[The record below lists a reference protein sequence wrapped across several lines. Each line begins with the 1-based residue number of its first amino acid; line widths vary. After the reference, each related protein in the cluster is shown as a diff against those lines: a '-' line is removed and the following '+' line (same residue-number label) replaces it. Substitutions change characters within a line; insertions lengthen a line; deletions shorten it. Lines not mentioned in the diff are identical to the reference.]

1 MNARV
6 GTRLSSSRWV
16 ALFAVIALVTAGCSD
31 SNGKMTLL
39 KAPAGPSP
47 FSSADKAPTDVQGS
61 APFGPTGGSF
71 KTNTVSVSVPAGAVA
86 NGTMITVTVMKGIGK
101 QPAEIFGAPIGV
113 DHTKPLGKP
122 LTLTWE
128 TTGLTKWQLSTIV
141 LAKWDDTT
149 KTWQPQSVPVEV
161 SGNTIT
167 AHVQSF
173 SFWDWVANGGQ
184 QVGEWTG
191 TRAGPPTCSKN
202 SLPSWVQGVVN
213 TEDDSKAAA
222 ILTCFEPDAQHQD
235 DVSAKVVNNRTFT
248 QQLVMTGG
256 NQNWAWTWPG
266 SQSYGVSDSVYTV
279 AHAVFDSKTTFIVP
293 PLASVAVGIA
303 RPASPGSYVV
313 AATAKVNLET
323 LFVDF
328 TSFVFD
334 QATVGGTDNP
344 LLNAFLEALY
354 ECGGKQ
360 LLNHK
365 SSDSM
370 TDNARAVISA
380 MAGCAKDLGDPNTEA
395 GKTFQSLVQK
405 AIKSSGASA
414 DEIAK
419 SYRTL
424 DEFSKAMKVLT
435 IGEVA
440 FYLSD
445 QLANAAVGP
454 LTFSVRGRGTPEQL
468 GSWEPTCN
476 STKTDSNAL
485 YKNLALQDA
494 FSDTSKELWQ
504 FPDWQPDAAAA
515 VQPLSICN
523 SSYRSQL
530 ASYLPGS
537 WGDKKA
543 AAIVADAITN
553 LGAPA
558 APATTAAP
566 PPPTTQPP
574 AARSFTPGSSF
585 DDYCVI
591 NWPTAPVYTSDS
603 IQMVMGCAH
612 VDEGQFFYTQ
622 VIYGDPNL
630 KPTPSTGHMHV
641 VGKVVDI
648 ATSAYGYRVL
658 EVQASSITF

>member
-1 MNARV
+1 MFV
-6 GTRLSSSRWV
+6 
-16 ALFAVIALVTAGCSD
+16 VIALLSAACSHAD
-31 SNGKMTLL
+31 GKKTVLIA
-39 KAPAGPSP
+39 APGPSP
-47 FSSADKAPTDVQGS
+47 FSSTDKAPTDEQGS
-61 APFGPTGGSF
+61 APIGPAGGSF
-71 KTNTVSVSVPAGAVA
+71 KMNTVSVNVPPGAVA
-86 NGTMITVTVMKGIGK
+86 KGTTITVKAMKDIGK
-101 QPAEIFGAPIGV
+101 QPAEVFGEPVGV
-113 DHTKPLGKP
+113 DHSKPLGKP

-128 TTGLTKWQLSTIV
+128 TNGLTKWQLSTIV
-141 LAKWDDTT
+141 LAKWDDKT
-149 KTWQPQSVPVEV
+149 KVWQPQDVPAEV

-167 AHVQSF
+167 AQVQSF

-184 QVGEWTG
+184 KVGEWTG
-191 TRAGPPTCSKN
+191 TRADPPKCSKS

-213 TEDDSKAAA
+213 TDNGSKAAA
-222 ILTCFEPDAQHQD
+222 ILTCFEPDTQHKG
-235 DVSAKVVNNRTFT
+235 DVSAKVVNSRTFT

-256 NQNWAWTWPG
+256 NQNWASTWPG
-266 SQSYGVSDSVYTV
+266 DQSYGVSDSVYSV
-279 AHAVFDSKTTFIVP
+279 AHIVFDSKTMFIVP

-303 RPASPGSYVV
+303 RPAAPGSYVIT
-313 AATAKVNLET
+313 ATARVNLET

-328 TSFVFD
+328 TSFAFD

-360 LLNHK
+360 LLNRK

-370 TDNARAVISA
+370 TGNARAVISA
-380 MAGCAKDLGDPNTEA
+380 MAGCAKDLGDAHTEA
-395 GKTFQSLVQK
+395 GKSFQELVQK

-414 DEIAK
+414 DKIAK

-424 DEFSKAMKVLT
+424 DEFSKALKVLT
-435 IGEVA
+435 IGEIA

-454 LTFSVRGRGTPEQL
+454 LTFSVRGRGTPQQL
-468 GSWEPTCN
+468 GSWKPTCN

-485 YKNLALQDA
+485 YKNLALQDE

-504 FPDWQPDAAAA
+504 FPDWQPDAVTA
-515 VQPLSICN
+515 VQPLSGCS

-530 ASYLPGS
+530 AGYLPGS

-543 AAIVADAITN
+543 AGIVANAIRD
-553 LGAPA
+553 LGTPVT
-558 APATTAAP
+558 PQTTTAA

-630 KPTPSTGHMHV
+630 KPTPSTGQMHV
-641 VGKVVDI
+641 VGKVIGI